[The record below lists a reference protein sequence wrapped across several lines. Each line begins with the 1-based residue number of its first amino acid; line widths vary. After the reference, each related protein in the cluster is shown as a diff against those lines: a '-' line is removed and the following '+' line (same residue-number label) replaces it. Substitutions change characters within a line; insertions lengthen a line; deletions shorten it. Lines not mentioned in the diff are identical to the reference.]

1 MKTLKKIISLVLVV
15 ALFAA
20 VLSFTACNKK
30 DDKDDN
36 NGSNNNGGNNDN
48 VYTVTVLDENNAPLK
63 DVGVGVLIN
72 GEFSTLTTDANGK
85 VTFEAEDAS
94 SMARIMSVP
103 AGYDRPNDLLGFTA
117 GSKEITFT
125 VKKTVV
131 NEVDCVVTVVDQD
144 GNAVAGVS
152 LQLCANACING
163 TTNENGEATF
173 KLTKNSEYKV
183 EILSVPAGYTAPTGY
198 LSETVFGG
206 TTYFTVEITKI

>member
-20 VLSFTACNKK
+20 VLSFTACKKK
-30 DDKDDN
+30 DDKKEN
-36 NGSNNNGGNNDN
+36 NGNGGNNDN

-63 DVGVGVLIN
+63 DVSVGLMIN

-85 VTFEAEDAS
+85 VTFEANDAS
-94 SMARIMSVP
+94 SMAQVMSVP
-103 AGYDRPNDLLGFTA
+103 AGYDRPKDVLGFTA

-131 NEVDCVVTVVDQD
+131 NEVDCVVTVVDQH

-183 EILSVPAGYTAPTGY
+183 EFLSVPAGYTAPTGY

-206 TTYFTVEITKI
+206 TTVYELEITKI